1 MKTVRFL
8 VILIMITLFSI
19 GSTYAARMVDKNS
32 TVSTAPV
39 DVKQQGKAVQK
50 ETANTPD
57 EEGLSA

>member
-1 MKTVRFL
+1 